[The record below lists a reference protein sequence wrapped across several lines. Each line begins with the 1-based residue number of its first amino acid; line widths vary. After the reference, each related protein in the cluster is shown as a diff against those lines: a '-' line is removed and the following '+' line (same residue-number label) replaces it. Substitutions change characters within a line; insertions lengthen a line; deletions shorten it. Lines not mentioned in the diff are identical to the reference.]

1 VPVTVS
7 VKLPLPT
14 DEATVTVR
22 VEVPDGLLCVRLTGL
37 GVNITWT
44 PVGGVEVDSVTSP
57 KPLRVIVDVPEDPA
71 VIVRDVGLAVI
82 VKSVT
87 STVTVVLWL
96 GVPGSPLAVP
106 VTTAL

>member
-1 VPVTVS
+1 M
-7 VKLPLPT
+7 
-14 DEATVTVR
+14 VR
-22 VEVPDGLLCVRLTGL
+22 VEVPVGLLCVRLTGL
-37 GVNITWT
+37 GVNIAWT

-71 VIVRDVGLAVI
+71 GIVSEVGLAVM

-87 STVTVVLWL
+87 WNVTVVLWL